1 MNGWYDNLNK
11 PPLTPPDWI
20 FSPVWTVLYIMIALS
35 FYVFLRSYK
44 GEEGRGIYGLLAVH
58 VISNL
63 IWSPLFF
70 GLQSPLLALLD
81 IFILIITLSII
92 INLFRKI
99 KKSAALLLC
108 PYLGWVLFAAYLNA
122 GIWILNR

>member
-20 FSPVWTVLYIMIALS
+20 FSPEWTVLYIMIALS